1 MMKWTT
7 KDIQVYQKE
16 KAYVDTVLIPLM
28 PLGFQKEQTKTVL
41 ASEYIESISL
51 ELERMYQGRLL
62 TSLPFTYLSSEKVE
76 DRVNRLESWIESWKK
91 DGAKHI
97 LLLTSDS
104 NWRDVD
110 VLERIEWVP
119 AIQLHGLS
127 AKDRANLSADVAR
140 DLSSILTK
148 KWS

>member
-1 MMKWTT
+1 MKWTT